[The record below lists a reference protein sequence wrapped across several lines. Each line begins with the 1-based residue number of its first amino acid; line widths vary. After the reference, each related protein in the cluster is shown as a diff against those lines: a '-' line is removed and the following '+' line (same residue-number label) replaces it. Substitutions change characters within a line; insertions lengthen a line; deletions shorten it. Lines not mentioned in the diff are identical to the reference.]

1 MHTKVYSLALV
12 LAALTTFS
20 ASHAARAQTALGG
33 TEWEADD
40 ECIFDFVSF
49 SVDGTAK
56 VIAFYDSSDPND
68 PNEGKET
75 KLAATWSL
83 DGVKLSMKFPDFPNE
98 SLFGTVD
105 DSGIHVTYNW
115 TDSESRAHSD
125 TCLLTRSTN

>member
-1 MHTKVYSLALV
+1 MRIKGYSIAVALSV
-12 LAALTTFS
+12 VGMFS
-20 ASHAARAQTALGG
+20 APQPARAQTALGG

-40 ECIFDFVSF
+40 ECTFDFVSF
-49 SVDGTAK
+49 YVDGTAK

-83 DGVKLSMKFPDFPNE
+83 DGAKLSMKFPDFPND

-115 TDSESRAHSD
+115 TGSESRTYSD
-125 TCLLTRSTN
+125 TCVLTRSTN